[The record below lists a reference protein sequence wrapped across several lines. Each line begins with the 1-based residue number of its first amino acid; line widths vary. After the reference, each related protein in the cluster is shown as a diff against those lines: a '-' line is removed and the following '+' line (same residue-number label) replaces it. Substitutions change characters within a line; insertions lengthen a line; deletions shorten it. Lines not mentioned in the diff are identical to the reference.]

1 LFWKGRPLP
10 AQTVVDGVEAMK
22 TGQLSVRSLQEYRGE
37 KEENLSSLSGSS
49 SRRGK
54 GRKT

>member
-22 TGQLSVRSLQEYRGE
+22 TGQLTVRSLQEYHGE
-37 KEENLSSLSGSS
+37 RRRIGEPLGCGSS
-49 SRRGK
+49 S
-54 GRKT
+54 